1 LTKLQAAEINPY
13 GAPIM
18 VVIVDSALTVSPA
31 GDQLLKRIQ
40 PYFPTHP
47 IMLASIEQNGYRAH
61 APFQTH
67 RLLALIQL
75 EQLRFREIDLSIP
88 PPDNDEPLPF

>member
-1 LTKLQAAEINPY
+1 MIALAAEIDPY

-18 VVIVDSALTVSPA
+18 VAIVEPTFTLPETGA
-31 GDQLLKRIQ
+31 QLLTTLQ

-47 IMLASIEQNGYRAH
+47 IMLVSVEHNGYRAY
-61 APFQTH
+61 APFETH

-75 EQLRFREIDLSIP
+75 EQLTLQEIDLSKP
-88 PPDNDEPLPF
+88 PPEKDEPLPF

>member
-1 LTKLQAAEINPY
+1 MKAHAAEIDPY

-18 VVIVDSALTVSPA
+18 VVIVDSAHTVPNA
-31 GDQLLKRIQ
+31 GTQLLIRLQ

-47 IMLASIEQNGYRAH
+47 IMLVSVERNGYRAY
-61 APFQTH
+61 ASFETH

-75 EQLRFREIDLSIP
+75 EQLTLQEIDLTKP
-88 PPDNDEPLPF
+88 PPEKDEPLPF